1 MDRLAGKVALIT
13 GGARGQGREMAE
25 LFAREGAIVVAGDV
39 LEAQD
44 TAASSVEFVTLDV
57 TSEESWKSVV
67 DDLVARHGKLDILIN
82 NAAIIT
88 YESILDTTVDSWNR
102 IIDVDQKG
110 VFLGMREALP
120 HLIRSGK
127 GSIVNVS
134 SIWGLAAVPSAHAYH
149 AAKGAIL
156 NMSKNVAAAHG
167 ADNVRVNSLHP
178 GYILSPMNADQ
189 AEDINAALIE
199 GTLLKRPG
207 VPIETAY
214 ATLFL
219 ASDEASYI
227 TGTSLVVD
235 GGYLAP

>member
-1 MDRLAGKVALIT
+1 MDRLTGKVALIT
-13 GGARGQGREMAE
+13 GGARGQGRAMAE
-25 LFAREGAIVVAGDV
+25 LFTREGATVIAGDV
-39 LEAQD
+39 LTAED
-44 TAASSVEFVTLDV
+44 TADSTVEFVTLDV
-57 TSEESWKSVV
+57 TSEESWKSTVE
-67 DDLVARHGKLDILIN
+67 AIIAKHGKLDILVN

-88 YESILDTTVDSWNR
+88 YESILETTVESWNK
-102 IIDVDQKG
+102 IIDVDMKG
-110 VFLGMREALP
+110 VFLRMREALP
-120 HLIRSGK
+120 HLIKSGK
-127 GSIVNVS
+127 GAIVNVS

-167 ADNVRVNSLHP
+167 GDNVRVNSLHP

-189 AEDINAALIE
+189 ADDINAALIE

-207 VPIETAY
+207 IPIETAY
-214 ATLFL
+214 GVLVL